1 MRVQNFT
8 TRIDAAVMAMLIGC
22 VWCLVVGWCNIS
34 LLVSVWFGCVVL
46 VWWCGGVKSLK
57 LFEILTPIRHRVET
71 WTDSIQELL
80 RNISSGVEK
89 RLQNS
94 YMRNGILKLLHTVFE
109 MMPN

>member
-1 MRVQNFT
+1 M
-8 TRIDAAVMAMLIGC
+8 
-22 VWCLVVGWCNIS
+22 
-34 LLVSVWFGCVVL
+34 
-46 VWWCGGVKSLK
+46 GVKSLK

-94 YMRNGILKLLHTVFE
+94 YAEWDIEAIAHGI
-109 MMPN
+109 

>member
-1 MRVQNFT
+1 M
-8 TRIDAAVMAMLIGC
+8 
-22 VWCLVVGWCNIS
+22 
-34 LLVSVWFGCVVL
+34 
-46 VWWCGGVKSLK
+46 GVKSLK

-94 YMRNGILKLLHTVFE
+94 YLYAEWDIEAIAHGI
-109 MMPN
+109 